1 MMMRDAM
8 RECNNV
14 DAAREQRQPL
24 SDTDPC
30 ESEWLC
36 SFCNNIDATGLKF
49 SQSALFSPISLSF
62 FHSLHLFF
70 VFFTVPLRLRSGLLA
85 CWLHRSLWAARD
97 TQAKHTFTVTSMK
110 FTSAVLMFPIEL
122 TSLTV
127 KEKNFLHW
135 RWFSINIARLVLS
148 VEASVNVVNWLGQGS
163 GVKKPKTDWKA

>member
-1 MMMRDAM
+1 MTQWAAWWNDGPGQIDYGKKVKEMMMMMRDAM

-70 VFFTVPLRLRSGLLA
+70 VLFTVPLRLRSGLLA

-127 KEKNFLHW
+127 KEKNFFTLKM
-135 RWFSINIARLVLS
+135 VL
-148 VEASVNVVNWLGQGS
+148 N
-163 GVKKPKTDWKA
+163 